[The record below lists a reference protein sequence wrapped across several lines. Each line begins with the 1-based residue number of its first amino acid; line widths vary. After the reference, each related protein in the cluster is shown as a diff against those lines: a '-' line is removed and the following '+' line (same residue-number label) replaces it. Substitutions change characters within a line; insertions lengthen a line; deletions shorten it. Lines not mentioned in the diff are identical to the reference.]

1 MKPDGTIAVE
11 NLAPDEIGLFVLFEK
26 RGGALGY
33 RVVRGGSKQVTIE
46 RPALTSD
53 FEYASTGSCRRR

>member
-1 MKPDGTIAVE
+1 MPVSARVKPDGTIAVE
-11 NLAPDEIGLFVLFEK
+11 NPGADEIGLFVLFEK

-33 RVVRGGSKQVTIE
+33 RVVRGGPKQVTLE

-53 FEYASTGSCRRR
+53 FE